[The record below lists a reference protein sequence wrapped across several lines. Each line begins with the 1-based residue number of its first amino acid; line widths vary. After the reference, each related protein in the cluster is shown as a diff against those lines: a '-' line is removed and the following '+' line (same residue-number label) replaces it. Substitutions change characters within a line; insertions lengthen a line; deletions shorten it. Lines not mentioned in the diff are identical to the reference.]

1 MPLITEPLTFNFTY
15 RFAGPL
21 SLTFSARCCMSL
33 LNLIPVM
40 GGSVLALSITLLL
53 TNRLKAYWSLGITA
67 LLAVSSSLI
76 AIDTLRHGTLQHTV
90 DLLPL
95 LGPISFRVDA
105 LSAVF
110 ILIVNFTMLMASIY
124 GIGYMRQYS
133 NKLAL
138 SMHFITYNL
147 LHIAMLQVCMVQ
159 EMLPFLI
166 MWELMSVSSF
176 LLVIFEYEKPD
187 VLRSGLNYLVQMHI
201 GVVFLI
207 AAFLILQTQTGAD
220 TFDSLRG
227 YFATHNNF
235 GLFLLFFVGF
245 GIKAG
250 FVPLHSWLPHAHPA
264 APSHVSG
271 VMSGVMIKMGIYGIL
286 RILGYV
292 QDQQAGIGYF
302 ILAISLLTGVYGI
315 VNAIMQRDLKRML
328 AFHSL
333 ENIGIIG
340 IGIGLGMIGLGI
352 HDKALAFMGFAG
364 GILHVFNH
372 SLFKSQLFFGAG
384 SVYTATHTRNIE
396 QLGGLIKKMPWTGA
410 FFLIAS
416 LSISGLPPFNGF
428 ISEFLIYKGMLG
440 ALNAQ
445 NITTEVYLLVT
456 IIALVLIGG
465 MAVYAFTKAFGL
477 IFTGVE
483 RSGKTAQAVEVNGFM
498 LAPQVIITAVIIAIG
513 LFPVPFL
520 HLVSLPIAGFLPDYQ
535 PALAS
540 STGMLQ
546 QVGRGGAVFLVL
558 VGAIFGIRTYVV
570 RKNGEEYGPTWGCGY
585 LAGNSRMQYTDA
597 SFVDYFA
604 KLASFMV
611 GFSVTYTPI
620 ARPDIFPA
628 DRPFETH
635 VHDTI
640 ERTWLQT
647 PLRWIAWLLDKLTF
661 LQRGQMQAYLLYGI
675 VFIVVMVII
684 TVLNVI

>member
-1 MPLITEPLTFNFTY
+1 
-15 RFAGPL
+15 
-21 SLTFSARCCMSL
+21 
-33 LNLIPVM
+33 
-40 GGSVLALSITLLL
+40 
-53 TNRLKAYWSLGITA
+53 
-67 LLAVSSSLI
+67 
-76 AIDTLRHGTLQHTV
+76 
-90 DLLPL
+90 
-95 LGPISFRVDA
+95 
-105 LSAVF
+105 
-110 ILIVNFTMLMASIY
+110 
-124 GIGYMRQYS
+124 
-133 NKLAL
+133 
-138 SMHFITYNL
+138 
-147 LHIAMLQVCMVQ
+147 
-159 EMLPFLI
+159 
-166 MWELMSVSSF
+166 MSVSSF
-176 LLVIFEYEKPD
+176 LVVIFEYEKPD
-187 VLRSGLNYLVQMHI
+187 VLKAGLNYLVQMHV

-207 AAFLILQTQTGAD
+207 AAFLLLQTETGSGS
-220 TFDSLRG
+220 FDALRG
-227 YFATHNNF
+227 YFATHGNF
-235 GLFLLFFVGF
+235 LMFFLFFVGF

-286 RILGYV
+286 RVLGYV
-292 QDQQAGIGYF
+292 QAEQAEIGYF
-302 ILAISLLTGVYGI
+302 ILAIALLTGVYGI

-352 HDKALAFMGFAG
+352 HDQTLAFMGFAG

-396 QLGGLIKKMPWTGA
+396 QLGGLIKKMPWTGV

-428 ISEFLIYKGMLG
+428 ISEFLIYKGMFG
-440 ALNAQ
+440 ALSAQ
-445 NITTEVYLLVT
+445 NITTEVYLLITV
-456 IIALVLIGG
+456 IALVLIGG

-483 RSGKTAQAVEVNGFM
+483 RSEKTAHAVEADGFM
-498 LAPQVIITAVIIAIG
+498 LAPQFIITAVIITIG
-513 LFPVPFL
+513 LFPAPFL
-520 HLVSLPIAGFLPDYQ
+520 HIVSLPIAQFLPDYQ
-535 PALAS
+535 PALAN
-540 STGMLQ
+540 STGVLE
-546 QVGRGGAVFLVL
+546 QVGKVGFVFLALTAV
-558 VGAIFGIRTYVV
+558 IFGIRTIVV
-570 RKNGEEYGPTWGCGY
+570 KKNGEAYGPTWGCGY

-604 KLASFMV
+604 KLAHNMI
-611 GFSVTYTPI
+611 GFTVSYKPI

-628 DRPFETH
+628 DRPFDTH

-640 ERTWLQT
+640 EQNWLHK
-647 PLRWIAWLLDKLTF
+647 PLRWLARLLDLLTF

-675 VFIVVMVII
+675 VFIVVMVVI
-684 TVLNVI
+684 TVLDII